1 MNQEIRNYIIYISKS
16 IKSMIIIQY
25 KNYLHAELQTLP
37 LSKTKN
43 QIQIRYDLRIL
54 KLIPLIWCKEI
65 ILIK

>member
-1 MNQEIRNYIIYISKS
+1 
-16 IKSMIIIQY
+16 MIIIQY

-37 LSKTKN
+37 LSKTNN